1 MLVMKQPLS
10 DITKPLSRR
19 TFLSL
24 TGTLSLGL
32 ATLGVPLPTEAV
44 KFDRTLYKVSKSRL
58 GMGTFINMLAFH
70 PSKGEAE
77 EAMAR
82 AFEEINRL
90 TAFMTRFE
98 STSYIGHLNGSGLL
112 DAPPAEVME
121 VLRSSLL
128 YHRLSGG
135 TFDITIKPVVDL
147 YEESF
152 RVNNRPP
159 SAETL
164 KDAMEKVGS
173 HHLKISETSV
183 SFGRS
188 GMEVTLDGIA
198 KGYIVDRAMDVLR
211 QQKIQ
216 HALINAGGDILVYGG
231 KGEDKPWKIGIQDP
245 WKRKGHVDV
254 VTLSNGA
261 IATSGNYEVFFDREK
276 LFHHLIRPNSGTP
289 APETA
294 SVSIR
299 AASCMA
305 ADAIATS
312 VYVMGP
318 ARGNQFIR
326 QLPSIEGLV
335 INSQGKKMPSSGW
348 KRI

>member
-1 MLVMKQPLS
+1 MM
-10 DITKPLSRR
+10 
-19 TFLSL
+19 
-24 TGTLSLGL
+24 
-32 ATLGVPLPTEAV
+32 
-44 KFDRTLYKVSKSRL
+44 
-58 GMGTFINMLAFH
+58 AFH

-77 EAMAR
+77 EAMER

-98 STSYIGHLNGSGLL
+98 STSYIGHLNSYGLL
-112 DAPPAEVME
+112 NDPPAEVLE

-128 YHRLSGG
+128 YHRLSEG

-147 YEESF
+147 YQESF
-152 RVNNRPP
+152 RVNNGPP
-159 SAETL
+159 SSETL
-164 KDAMEKVGS
+164 KEVMEKVGS
-173 HHLKISETSV
+173 RHIKLTKTSV

-245 WKRKGHVDV
+245 WNRQGHVDV
-254 VTLSNGA
+254 VTLNNGA

-276 LFHHLIRPNSGTP
+276 LFHHLIRANSGCP
-289 APETA
+289 APDTA
-294 SVSIR
+294 SVTIR
-299 AASCMA
+299 AASCME
-305 ADAIATS
+305 ADAVATT

-318 ARGNQFIR
+318 TKGDQFIGKF
-326 QLPSIEGLV
+326 PSIEGLV
-335 INSQGKKMPSSGW
+335 INSQGKKMVSTGW

>member
-1 MLVMKQPLS
+1 MKQPLS
-10 DITKPLSRR
+10 DTTKPISRR
-19 TFLSL
+19 AFLSL
-24 TGTLSLGL
+24 TSTLSLGV
-32 ATLGVPLPTEAV
+32 ATLGVPLSTEAV

-58 GMGTFINMLAFH
+58 GMGTFINMTVFH

-77 EAMAR
+77 EAMGR
-82 AFEEINRL
+82 AFEEISRL
-90 TAFMTRFE
+90 TAFMTRYE

-112 DAPPAEVME
+112 NQPPAEVME
-121 VLRSSLL
+121 VLRFSLH

-147 YEESF
+147 YQESF
-152 RVNNRPP
+152 GVNNRPP
-159 SAETL
+159 SSEAL
-164 KDAMEKVGS
+164 KEAMEKVGS
-173 HHLKISETSV
+173 RHLKLTQTSV

-198 KGYIVDRAMDVLR
+198 KGYIVDRAMELLR
-211 QQKIQ
+211 QQNIQ

-231 KGEDKPWKIGIQDP
+231 KGEEKPWKIGIQDP
-245 WKRKGHVDV
+245 WKRNGHVDV
-254 VTLSNGA
+254 VTLNNGA

-276 LFHHLIRPNSGTP
+276 LFHHLIRPNSGSP

-294 SVSIR
+294 SVTIR
-299 AASCMA
+299 AASCME

-318 ARGNQFIR
+318 ARGDQFIR

>member
-1 MLVMKQPLS
+1 MKQPVS
-10 DITKPLSRR
+10 DTRKVLSRR
-19 TFLSL
+19 AFLSL
-24 TGTLSLGL
+24 TGTLSLGV

-58 GMGTFINMLAFH
+58 GMGTFINMMAFH

-77 EAMAR
+77 EAIDL

-98 STSYIGHLNGSGLL
+98 STSYVGHLNSSGFLG
-112 DAPPAEVME
+112 DPPPEVME
-121 VLRSSLL
+121 VLNSSLH
-128 YHRLSGG
+128 YHSLSGG
-135 TFDITIKPVVDL
+135 TFDITVKPVVDL

-152 RVNNRPP
+152 RVNHGPP
-159 SAETL
+159 SSEAL
-164 KDAMEKVGS
+164 KEVMEKVGS
-173 HHLKISETSV
+173 HHLKITKSSV

-198 KGYIVDRAMDVLR
+198 KGYIVDRAMDLLR

-216 HALINAGGDILVYGG
+216 HALINAGGDIAVYGG

-245 WKRKGHVDV
+245 WKRKGYVDV
-254 VTLSNGA
+254 VTLNSGA

-276 LFHHLIRPNSGTP
+276 LFHHLIRPNSGSP
-289 APETA
+289 APDTA

-326 QLPSIEGLV
+326 QLPSVEGLV
-335 INSQGKKMPSSGW
+335 VNSQGKKMPSSGW

>member
-1 MLVMKQPLS
+1 MKQPLS
-10 DITKPLSRR
+10 DTTKPISRR
-19 TFLSL
+19 AFLSL
-24 TGTLSLGL
+24 TSTLSLGV
-32 ATLGVPLPTEAV
+32 ATLGLPLPTEAV
-44 KFDRTLYKVSKSRL
+44 KFDRNLYKVSKSRL
-58 GMGTFINMLAFH
+58 GMGTFINMMAFH
-70 PSKGEAE
+70 PSQGEAE
-77 EAMAR
+77 EAMGR

-90 TAFMTRFE
+90 TASMTRFE
-98 STSYIGHLNGSGLL
+98 STSYIGHLNGSGFLG
-112 DAPPAEVME
+112 DPPAEVME
-121 VLRSSLL
+121 VLRSSLH

-147 YEESF
+147 YQESF
-152 RVNNRPP
+152 RVNNGPP
-159 SAETL
+159 SSEML
-164 KDAMEKVGS
+164 KEAMEKVGS
-173 HHLKISETSV
+173 HHLKLTKTSV
-183 SFGRS
+183 SFKRS

-198 KGYIVDRAMDVLR
+198 KGYIVDRAMDLLR

-254 VTLSNGA
+254 VTLNNGA

-276 LFHHLIRPNSGTP
+276 LFHHLIRPNSGSP

-294 SVSIR
+294 SVTIQ
-299 AASCMA
+299 AASCME

-318 ARGNQFIR
+318 ARGSQFIR
-326 QLPSIEGLV
+326 QLRSIEGLV

>member
-1 MLVMKQPLS
+1 MKQPLS
-10 DITKPLSRR
+10 HTTKPISRR
-19 TFLSL
+19 AFLSL
-24 TGTLSLGL
+24 TGTLSLGV
-32 ATLGVPLPTEAV
+32 ATLGVPLPSEAV
-44 KFDRTLYKVSKSRL
+44 KFDRHLYKVSKSHL
-58 GMGTFINMLAFH
+58 SMGTFVNMLAFH
-70 PSKGEAE
+70 PSQGEAE
-77 EAMAR
+77 EAMGR

-98 STSYIGHLNGSGLL
+98 SASYIGHLNGSGFL
-112 DAPPAEVME
+112 DDPPAEVME
-121 VLRSSLL
+121 VLRSSLH

-147 YEESF
+147 YQESF
-152 RVNNRPP
+152 RLNNGPP
-159 SAETL
+159 SSETL
-164 KDAMEKVGS
+164 QEALEKVGS
-173 HHLKISETSV
+173 HHLTLTKTSV

-198 KGYIVDRAMDVLR
+198 KGYIVDRAMEVLR
-211 QQKIQ
+211 QKNIQ

-231 KGEDKPWKIGIQDP
+231 KGEGKSWKIGIQDP
-245 WKRKGHVDV
+245 WKRKGHADV
-254 VTLSNGA
+254 VALNNGA

-276 LFHHLIRPNSGTP
+276 LFHHLIIPNSGSP

-294 SVSIR
+294 SVTIR
-299 AASCMA
+299 AASCIE

-326 QLPSIEGLV
+326 QVPSIEGLI

-348 KRI
+348 KRM